1 MPTLFRDMTTISQIC
16 TWPVKGLN
24 EVTLKST
31 HLAAGEPLEMD
42 RAFGIARGSAMSS
55 GRSPSEFGWKDF
67 IQLKNCPRLA
77 TLTSEFDIE
86 ENVLTLKRQGR
97 QVAKGN
103 LSQQIGRTLIEQ
115 FLTAYLKDDLQT
127 PPKIIGGSADTF
139 TDARTP
145 LLSIIN
151 LETLRD
157 IERVSRQTIDTRRMR
172 GNLYIDGLQAWS
184 EFDLIGKE
192 ISAGGAKL
200 KVVARIDRCAATHV
214 NPDNGERDLQLTR
227 FLQGGFGH
235 VDCGIFA
242 KVIEGGELKTGDTLG

>member
-1 MPTLFRDMTTISQIC
+1 MATIDQIC

-24 EVTLKST
+24 GVTLDSVT
-31 HLAAGEPLEMD
+31 LQPDTTLPLD
-42 RAFGIARGSAMSS
+42 RAFAIARASSMSS
-55 GRSPSEFGWKDF
+55 GRAVSEFGWKDF

-77 TLTSEFDIE
+77 TLSSEFDIDE
-86 ENVLTLKRQGR
+86 QVLTLKRQGR
-97 QVAKGN
+97 QVARGN

-115 FLTAYLKDDLQT
+115 FLTAYLKDELQA
-127 PPKIIGGSADTF
+127 PPKIISQDGETF
-139 TDARTP
+139 SDARKP

-157 IERVSRQTIDTRRMR
+157 IERVSREPIDTRRMR
-172 GNLYIDGLQAWS
+172 GNIYIDGLPAWA
-184 EFDLIGKE
+184 EFDLVGQE

-200 KVVARIDRCAATHV
+200 EIVDRIDRCAATHV

-235 VDCGIFA
+235 LDCGVFA
-242 KVIEGGELKTGDTLG
+242 RVSSAGELRTGDAFG

>member
-1 MPTLFRDMTTISQIC
+1 MTTTISRIC

-24 EVTLKST
+24 EVSMEQADLV
-31 HLAAGEPLEMD
+31 AGAPLPLD
-42 RAFGIARGSAMSS
+42 RAYGIARGSAMSS
-55 GRSPSEFGWKDF
+55 GRDPSEFGWKDF

-77 TLTSEFDIE
+77 TLTSDFDLDE
-86 ENVLTLKRQGR
+86 QVLTLKRQGR

-115 FLTAYLKDDLQT
+115 FLTAYLKDDLQS
-127 PPKIIGGSADTF
+127 PPKIVGGGAETF
-139 TDARTP
+139 TDARKP

-157 IERVSRQTIDTRRMR
+157 IERVSRSVIDLRRMR
-172 GNLYIDGLQAWS
+172 GNLYVDGLPAWA
-184 EFDLIGKE
+184 EFDMIGQE
-192 ISAGGAKL
+192 VTAGSAKL

-235 VDCGIFA
+235 MDCGVFA
-242 KVIEGGELKTGDTLG
+242 EVIEGGEVKPDDGLG

>member
-1 MPTLFRDMTTISQIC
+1 MTTITQIC

-24 EVTLKST
+24 EVALEKAELSP
-31 HLAAGEPLEMD
+31 GEPLPMD
-42 RAFGIARGSAMSS
+42 RAYGIARGSAVSS
-55 GRSPSEFGWKDF
+55 GRAPSEFGWKDF

-77 TLTSEFDIE
+77 TLTSEFDVAEHI
-86 ENVLTLKRQGR
+86 LTLKRQGR

-127 PPKIIGGSADTF
+127 PPKIIGGGTETF
-139 TDARTP
+139 TDARKP

-172 GNLYIDGLQAWS
+172 GNLYVDGLPAWA
-184 EFDLIGKE
+184 EFDMIDTE
-192 ISAGGAKL
+192 ITAGTARL

-214 NPDNGERDLQLTR
+214 NPDSGERDLQLTR

-235 VDCGIFA
+235 LDCGVFA
-242 KVIEGGELKTGDTLG
+242 KVIEGGEVRPGDTVA